1 MTSSD
6 WPRNA
11 YTSAMPSA
19 FRSAWSL
26 SNGPEQE
33 GFEEILDD
41 CLEQVTHSTDRN
53 ATPSSPLYAQRFVVR
68 DLPLPYRRRYLPLL
82 QHILTIV
89 FPDRRLSDP
98 TEEFQGVH

>member
-1 MTSSD
+1 MASSD
-6 WPRNA
+6 WSRNA

-33 GFEEILDD
+33 GFEEIL
-41 CLEQVTHSTDRN
+41 
-53 ATPSSPLYAQRFVVR
+53 
-68 DLPLPYRRRYLPLL
+68 LPYRRRYLPLL